1 MPKNA
6 PTVPD
11 WDADLQVYEPHKAGL
26 PKLRPYFRD
35 LFGRLQFAA
44 EFSKSGIKAAH
55 SQTVFGQLWLV
66 LNPLLLAVVYYIL
79 VAILQQRPGGIGFL
93 AHIVAGLF
101 VFTFISAS
109 LATGAGSVTGGG
121 RLILNMSFPRLLMPM
136 AAVRT
141 AFFRFLPTVPVY
153 VLIKAIAIWTAPA
166 DPPEGTL
173 PLAWSPANL
182 LGIYFLGLMV
192 LFSIGGA
199 AIMATL
205 QVYFRDT
212 SSFLPFFLRIW
223 LYLSPVL
230 WLAADVSAGH
240 YKRFETLMLVGNPLF
255 SLIGGWTDLTLLGI
269 VPPPSIWI
277 AATVW
282 SVVSLVAGSLFF
294 ISRERDFAVRI

>member
-1 MPKNA
+1 MPKNVTA
-6 PTVPD
+6 TPD

-35 LFGRLQFAA
+35 LFGRVEFAA

-55 SQTVFGQLWLV
+55 SETVFGQLWLV

-79 VAILQQRPGGIGFL
+79 VAILSHRGGIDYL
-93 AHIVAGLF
+93 AHIVGGLF

-109 LATGAGSVTGGG
+109 LTSGAGSVTGGG

-141 AFFRFLPTVPVY
+141 AFFRFLPTLPVY
-153 VLIKAIAIWTAPA
+153 ILIKAIA
-166 DPPEGTL
+166 GSS
-173 PLAWSPANL
+173 WSPVIL
-182 LGIYFLGLMV
+182 LGAYFLGLMV

-199 AIMATL
+199 AIMATI

-212 SSFLPFFLRIW
+212 TSFLPFFLRIW

-230 WLAADVSAGH
+230 WFIDDAPA
-240 YKRFETLMLVGNPLF
+240 RFEKLMLIGNPLF
-255 SLIGGWTDLTLLGI
+255 SLIGGWTDLTLRGVI
-269 VPPPSIWI
+269 PPPSVWI

-282 SVVSLVAGSLFF
+282 AVVTAVIGSLFF